1 MKSKEEITK
10 DYEKIINYVIK
21 KMKLGYRHDE
31 IFDVGMIGFV
41 NGLNNFDESKGYTI
55 VNYLYHCIKN
65 EICKYLYLQSM
76 PKRTAEVISYNT
88 MISEDTELLEVLGY
102 NIDYEQNY
110 YVNEMLKEIFN
121 RLSKL
126 TKKQQFIFNH
136 LYGLNGYKEMN
147 ARQIE
152 DKYGFSRQSIHQIK
166 KRVLNQLR
174 FILQKYQNEERKYDK
189 ED

>member
-21 KMKLGYRHDE
+21 QMKLGYRHDE
-31 IFDVGMIGFV
+31 IFDIGMIGFV
-41 NGLNNFDESKGYTI
+41 KGLNNFDESKGYTI
-55 VNYLYHCIKN
+55 VNFLYHCIRN
-65 EICKYLYLQSM
+65 EISKYLYLQSM
-76 PKRTAEVISYNT
+76 SKRTAEVISYNT
-88 MISEDTELLEVLGY
+88 MISEDTELLEILGY
-102 NIDYEQNY
+102 DIDYEQNL
-110 YVNEMLKEIFN
+110 YVDDMLKEIFN
-121 RLSKL
+121 RLNRL
-126 TKKQQFIFNH
+126 TKKQRLIFNH
-136 LYGLNGYKEMN
+136 LYGLNHCKEMN